1 MWSFCYDE
9 GVWERVAVL
18 AGRKAVRQ
26 GRMFAEHVAP
36 AIIKPAR
43 ALWNQVIGFIFL
55 CLAVPCA
62 NKAIHYA
69 MAGDHARLFIAGIP
83 TILLSWFGLSSFL
96 LARRISRS

>member
-1 MWSFCYDE
+1 V
-9 GVWERVAVL
+9 VWERVAVL

-26 GRMFAEHVAP
+26 GKMFAEHVAP

-62 NKAIHYA
+62 NKTVRYA
-69 MAGDHARLFIAGIP
+69 MAGDYPRLLIAGIP
-83 TILLSWFGLSSFL
+83 TILLGWFGLYSFL
-96 LARRISRS
+96 LARKISRS